1 MDGPM
6 GVVWSVVWCQW
17 WTELVPRDGGGGGR
31 IGEFQCFHALH
42 LLAALSTAPQPSA
55 RRKKRQRPSVPTANA
70 SAGVWVCQGVQHPQ
84 TYGVQ

>member
-1 MDGPM
+1 MDG
-6 GVVWSVVWCQW
+6 
-17 WTELVPRDGGGGGR
+17 WTDGRSMECGWYLEMGGGR